1 MEDKA
6 FIAILVAAGEAYPSK
21 YRPGKHRK
29 PKGASAEGEVH
40 GLLFGQRIN
49 KGEDTIYNVTMAVP
63 NQIIYERNASAI
75 TPSLYH
81 IDSIKE
87 MIDLF
92 PPYQFLGCFHSHPYK
107 RSDFHSISSI
117 MFSNADQTSA
127 LAGAANAHENMLEVI
142 FGITC
147 LERCARTKLDRG
159 RYFIHNCCGVYK
171 YTLAC
176 YEAVKSAEELLAVDN
191 LICPAASGTDRFD
204 FRQWKYTNP
213 HSSGARGSN
222 NEKEQAGVDT

>member
-1 MEDKA
+1 MAIVHIEDKA

-49 KGEDTIYNVTMAVP
+49 KAEDTIYNVTLAVP
-63 NQIIYERNASAI
+63 NQIIYERNAKAI

-81 IDSIKE
+81 IDSIRKL
-87 MIDLF
+87 IDLF
-92 PPYQFLGCFHSHPYK
+92 PSYQFLGCFHSHPFK
-107 RSDFHSISSI
+107 RSEFHRKSSI
-117 MFSNADQTSA
+117 MFSNIDQMSA
-127 LAGAANAHENMLEVI
+127 LAGVDNAHENLLEVI

-147 LERCARTKLDRG
+147 LERRARILPYREAH
-159 RYFIHNCCGVYK
+159 FIHNCCGVYK

-176 YEAVKSAEELLAVDN
+176 YEAAESAEKLLAVDN
-191 LICPAASGTDRFD
+191 IICPAASGMVCFD
-204 FRQWKYTNP
+204 FGQGKDTTQ
-213 HSSGARGSN
+213 HKTGKADGN
-222 NEKEQAGVDT
+222 NEKK